1 MSATGAEAPRRGDA
15 AAEED
20 MGEAFRPANS
30 SDQEEPH
37 AA

>member
-20 MGEAFRPANS
+20 MGKPTAPANS